1 MKNEVVIGQNGN
13 SSLGYFSWLKNRKD
27 GVKKL
32 VVVTA
37 GGIQSWKS
45 HGEQGCGAHCRLGKV
60 WEGAEVT
67 SGIEEFG
74 QANEL

>member
-32 VVVTA
+32 VVVTVGGGFSPGSPMESRAVVLIA
-37 GGIQSWKS
+37 GLGRS
-45 HGEQGCGAHCRLGKV
+45 GKV
-60 WEGAEVT
+60 QRSPVA
-67 SGIEEFG
+67 
-74 QANEL
+74 